1 MPSLATNTVID
12 VWRDYHEQGL
22 TIFPLK
28 KGGKNPGTDFG
39 IRWQLDWIKASRP
52 TYPDLA
58 QTYETGTYG
67 LWLAT
72 GQISKRVVL
81 DIDKPEAEQVWR
93 EKLGD
98 NVFDRALKVTSGRRD
113 EATGFVGRHLHFRI
127 RPDDEREWLGHDDD
141 GLGYDFRG
149 DGGGVVMPP
158 SVHKTG
164 RVYAW
169 VDGELFDAPESLRK
183 EHRPVPV
190 GRQAETATPGKS
202 GSGST
207 LADELNLPPDDPGRG
222 NNWLAR
228 VAGFE
233 AKAEKRF
240 YDRYLARMRNYNWAS
255 SDPIPE
261 GDFMKTIESIWRSE
275 HAKPPACTQDNGWL
289 VGDGERLYTMCEQ
302 GHGDD
307 KQLVQREWAD
317 FDITVRSITRASD
330 GSMVYTVDLHT
341 ATDGVT
347 HTSKQLDPQIFATDA
362 KMAAWLTSFGAT
374 ILPAP
379 NDKFGMYPHR
389 ARLAKYLRN
398 QEAVASNAVTHLGW
412 NNELGQFIT
421 HEGYIDTNGLLPH
434 DGSVPDP
441 ILTSWAPYRYG
452 IASEDE
458 ARDVLRE
465 VLTYQDE
472 VTTSVFGSWWAMAL
486 LKGQYQTSQFPFM
499 SIEAPSES
507 GKSTGFFALMVA
519 LAGNTNGHGRYTAPA
534 FRDALAGHRNG
545 VTWLDDMT
553 EIGDLQDTIRQL
565 TAEGHTSKKGTDRRE
580 TETVQLLCPL
590 VISGEGLGTVMSE
603 KAMRDRA
610 INLEVSSPKGRRS
623 LKNPERPQWDDVQ
636 AMLARFGGKPDGLT
650 AVAGTVVG
658 MVMRHSPLLRELASL
673 RVSSG
678 RHGDKM
684 AILRMG
690 ARILAAVTDDESHV
704 TRVDNWAAG
713 QRDEGNVNYAIS
725 EIVPWYLR
733 ANLLP
738 ESANGHQAAY
748 WDKRAQTVW
757 VAPSQLADAWRT
769 RNGLSGREKQ
779 LGSEDAIRAE
789 LKANDID
796 LQGKAKWVDRVNR
809 RKAKY
814 VPIEGDLA
822 LLVMD
827 RVGSDL
833 DAIDEAINEAV
844 TTVNESADA

>member
-1 MPSLATNTVID
+1 MPSLATNTVVD
-12 VWRDYHEQGL
+12 VWREYHEQGL

-39 IRWQLDWIKASRP
+39 IRWQLDWIKANRP

-58 QTYETGTYG
+58 NTYETGTYG

-72 GQISKRVVL
+72 GQVSKRVVL

-98 NVFDRALKVTSGRRD
+98 DVFDRALKVTSGRRD
-113 EATGFVGRHLHFRI
+113 EATGFVGKHLHFRI
-127 RPDDEREWLGHDDD
+127 RPDDERGWPGHDDD

-158 SVHKTG
+158 SIHKTG
-164 RVYAW
+164 RVYTWA
-169 VDGELFDAPESLRK
+169 DGELFDAPEALRK
-183 EHRPVPV
+183 EHRPVPAA
-190 GRQAETATPGKS
+190 QADATAPKS

-207 LADELNLPPDDPGRG
+207 LASELMLPPDDPGRG

-240 YDRYLARMRNYNWAS
+240 YDRYVARMMNYNWAS
-255 SDPIPE
+255 DDPIPE

-275 HAKPPACTQDNGWL
+275 HAKSPDCVQDNGWL

-302 GHGDD
+302 GSGDD
-307 KQLVQREWAD
+307 RQLVKREWAD
-317 FDITVRSITRASD
+317 FDITVKSITRAAD

-341 ATDGVT
+341 AADDVT
-347 HTSKQLDPQIFATDA
+347 HANKQLDPSIFSTDA
-362 KMAAWLTSFGAT
+362 KMSAWLTSFGAT
-374 ILPAP
+374 VLPAP

-389 ARLAKYLRN
+389 SRLAKYLRH
-398 QEAVASNAVTHLGW
+398 QEAVASNAVTNLGW

-421 HEGYIDTNGLLPH
+421 HEGYIDTHGLSPH

-441 ILTSWAPYRYG
+441 VLTSWAPYRYG
-452 IASEDE
+452 IVSEDE
-458 ARDVLRE
+458 ARGVLSE
-465 VLTYQDE
+465 ILTYQDE
-472 VTTSVFGSWWAMAL
+472 TVTSVFGAWWAMAL
-486 LKGQYQTSQFPFM
+486 LKGQYQASQFPFM

-507 GKSTGFFALMVA
+507 GKSTGFFAMMVA

-553 EIGDLQDTIRQL
+553 EITDLQDTIRQL
-565 TAEGHTSKKGTDRRE
+565 TAEGHTSKKGSDRRE

-590 VISGEGLGTVMSE
+590 VISGEGLGSVMSE

-610 INLEVSSPKGRRS
+610 INLEVTSPKGRRS
-623 LKNPERPQWDDVQ
+623 LKNPERPQWDDIQ

-650 AVAGTVVG
+650 AVAGTVVS
-658 MVMRHSPLLRELASL
+658 MVMRHSPLLRDLASL
-673 RVSSG
+673 RTSSG

-684 AILRMG
+684 AIVRMG
-690 ARILAAVTDDESHV
+690 ARILAAVTGDESHV
-704 TRVDNWAAG
+704 DRVDAWVSG
-713 QRDEGNVNYAIS
+713 QKDEGNVNYAIG

-733 ANLLP
+733 YKMMP
-738 ESANGHQAAY
+738 ESASGHQAVY
-748 WDKRAQTVW
+748 WDVKAQTVW
-757 VAPSQLADAWRT
+757 VSPSRLADEWRS
-769 RNGLSGREKQ
+769 RNGLSAREKQ

-789 LKANDID
+789 LKANGLD
-796 LQGKAKWVDRVNR
+796 LAGKAKWVDRVNK

-814 VPIEGDLA
+814 VAIEGSLA
-822 LLVMD
+822 ALIMD
-827 RVGSDL
+827 KVEHTL
-833 DAIDEAINEAV
+833 DEVDEVIREAIDKV
-844 TTVNESADA
+844 SADT